1 MRWPSKETLYTV
13 IFGTET
19 PAGRRFDLALIFAI
33 LLSIGVLFLDSMSSV
48 RAHVGGALY
57 LLEWAFTLLFTLEY
71 GLRIYC
77 AQNRLAYMRSFYG
90 LIDMLAVLPAY
101 LAVFIPGLS
110 FLLMVRLLRVLRI
123 FRILKLIRY
132 ANEANVLLRS
142 LNQSRR
148 KIMVFFSCLFIL
160 VTLFGSL
167 LYVVEGPEHGF
178 TSIPVSMYWAV
189 VTITTVGFGDIT
201 PQTPLGQAI
210 ASVTMLMGY
219 AIIAV
224 PTGILSAE
232 LGREMRREVDNR
244 HCPQCDKGGHERDA
258 HFCKYCGGEMEAV
271 LDNEP
276 GRD

>member
-1 MRWPSKETLYTV
+1 MPWPSKEVLYSV

-19 PAGRRFDLALIFAI
+19 PAGRRFDLALIVVI
-33 LLSIGVLFLDSMSSV
+33 LLSIIVLLLDSMSSV
-48 RAHVGGALY
+48 RAHIGGSLY
-57 LLEWAFTLLFTLEY
+57 VLEWLFTLLFTLEY
-71 GLRIYC
+71 GVRIYC
-77 AQNRLAYMRSFYG
+77 AQNRLAYIRSFYG
-90 LIDMLAVLPAY
+90 IIDALAVMPTY
-101 LAVFIPGLS
+101 LSIFIPGLS

-148 KIMVFFSCLFIL
+148 KIMVFFSSLFIL

-167 LYVVEGPEHGF
+167 LYAVEGPEHGF
-178 TSIPVSMYWAV
+178 TSIPVSIYWAI

-201 PQTPLGQAI
+201 PQTPLGQGI
-210 ASVTMLMGY
+210 AAVTMLMGY

-232 LGREMRREVDNR
+232 LGREMRREYNMR
-244 HCPQCDKGGHERDA
+244 HCPLCDKSGHDQDA
-258 HFCKYCGGEMEAV
+258 DYCKYCGGAMEPKA
-271 LDNEP
+271 EE
-276 GRD
+276 